1 MEVNKNSVCVIKVLQ
16 KPPMAYEIT
25 ALHAKAKIADLIF
38 WMPLKTVLFIA
49 RVNSGQ
55 RCCGILKIS
64 ENLHVIQILQWNTVT
79 WNDM

>member
-38 WMPLKTVLFIA
+38 
-49 RVNSGQ
+49 
-55 RCCGILKIS
+55 
-64 ENLHVIQILQWNTVT
+64 
-79 WNDM
+79 